1 MLGILGKR
9 AREAKEEAKQEPPIE
24 PNSLVIGR
32 IKEASLD
39 DIAKAIAATKA
50 EEVEII
56 DEKQS
61 RLLKGLQRSGSD
73 PYEVRLI
80 RRDTQSFAIS
90 GASLASLL
98 SLLSEQGFVKDEE
111 ITAEGVQIFRMK
123 KQN

>member
-9 AREAKEEAKQEPPIE
+9 AREAKEEAKQELPIE
-24 PNSLVIGR
+24 PNSLVANG
-32 IKEASLD
+32 IKEASPD
-39 DIAKAIAATKA
+39 DIAKVIAATKA
-50 EEVEII
+50 EEVEIL
-56 DEKQS
+56 DEEQS
-61 RLLKGLQRSGSD
+61 RLLKGLQRGGSD

-98 SLLSEQGFVKDEE
+98 SLLSEQGFVKDEG